1 MYHALF
7 SFVLRK
13 MPKSFTYGEA
23 SIVVQGFVI
32 FLINLYFKLLMILE
46 KTTECV
52 RAGDDMSCM
61 MSTTN
66 SWIQDHVHHTE
77 MEHLC
82 TILQVSADRFHIYME
97 IFFN

>member
-1 MYHALF
+1 
-7 SFVLRK
+7 
-13 MPKSFTYGEA
+13 
-23 SIVVQGFVI
+23 
-32 FLINLYFKLLMILE
+32 MILE

-82 TILQVSADRFHIYME
+82 TILQVSADRLHIYME
-97 IFFN
+97 IFVN